1 MLSLQEQEMM
11 LEAGFSP
18 EVVSAMHHCECGG
31 GEVAVYRLHGAQVCG
46 SCWAEEM
53 ECEC

>member
-1 MLSLQEQEMM
+1 MLNLQAQEMM

-18 EVVSAMHHCECGG
+18 EVVATLDYCECGS
-31 GEVAVYRLHGAQVCG
+31 GEVAVYRLRGAQICG